1 MIVMKKV
8 IYIIMAGLLLFT
20 VACNDDFLER
30 PPLDELTDANFW
42 QSEQHVRDAANAGY
56 TGLIGKDVIN
66 MGEGMGDNVMW
77 YQLTSWRQIGSGLY
91 GSDLSLLNSRW
102 ETGYRE
108 IRRANYFLENYN
120 RAESVPVEKRER
132 YAAEVK
138 FHRAY
143 HYYLLTTFFG
153 DVPFIT
159 KTLTMDSEEL
169 YAGRDP
175 RSQIIDFIINDLEE
189 SYVNL
194 PVYIAPA
201 SKDFGR
207 ISQAASL
214 ALMARIAM
222 QNERYDVAERAS
234 KRIMDMGRYSL
245 YSTGNPDKDYFD
257 LFTFKGR
264 ASRNAANKEV
274 ILAYVYNYDLGNA
287 GTRHNLSRELQVPD
301 QEVRLQPTRD
311 LTDSYLCIDGLP
323 FNRSP
328 LADSSSYASIF
339 ENRDPR
345 MKQSLMHPG
354 ALWLGGF
361 DGDHDQALNEFHY
374 PKFTNDKKGAVSLT
388 GFYVRKYV
396 EPTKVPVYNQDDN
409 DIVLIRYGEVL
420 LTYAEAMLKQGKLTQ
435 TVLDATVNLLRDR
448 VGMRHMV
455 LSELQTNGLDVETE
469 LRRERRVE
477 LFMEGYRWFDIV
489 RWKEGHRLGAVVKGI
504 KRSWAF
510 KPAELANRKV
520 DQWDNIIFDDTRV
533 FTDPKNYLWSLP
545 FIQIERN
552 PNLLPNNPGW

>member
-1 MIVMKKV
+1 MNVMRKIFYIV
-8 IYIIMAGLLLFT
+8 IAGLMLFST
-20 VACNDDFLER
+20 ACNDDFLER
-30 PPLDELTDANFW
+30 PPLDELTDANYW
-42 QSEQHVRDAANAGY
+42 QTEQHVRDAANAGY

-91 GSDLSLLNSRW
+91 GSDLSLLNTRW

-120 RAESVPVEKRER
+120 RAVNVSVEKRER

-143 HYYLLTTFFG
+143 QYWLLTTFFG
-153 DVPFIT
+153 DVPLVT

-175 RSQIIDFIINDLEE
+175 RSVVIDFILDDLET
-189 SYVNL
+189 SYSHL
-194 PVYIAPA
+194 PAFIEPA

-207 ISQAASL
+207 ITQAASL
-214 ALMARIAM
+214 ALMARIAL
-222 QNERYDVAERAS
+222 QNNRFDVAERAS
-234 KRIMDMGRYSL
+234 KRVIDMQTYSL
-245 YSTGNPDKDYFD
+245 YSTGKPESDYFD
-257 LFTFKGR
+257 LFTFGGR
-264 ASRNAANKEV
+264 ASRNSKNREV
-274 ILAYVYNYDLGNA
+274 ILSYVYNYDLGNA

-301 QEVRLQPTRD
+301 QEIRLQPTRD
-311 LTDSYLCIDGLP
+311 LVDSYLCIDGLP

-339 ENRDPR
+339 VNRDPR
-345 MKQSLMHPG
+345 LKQSVMYPG
-354 ALWLGGF
+354 ALWFGGF
-361 DGDHDQALNEFHY
+361 DGDHDQALNVFHY

-396 EPTKVPVYNQDDN
+396 EPTKVSVFNQDDN

-420 LTYAEAMLKQGKLTQ
+420 LSYAEAMFKQGKLTQ
-435 TVLDATVNLLRDR
+435 TVVDQTINLLRDR
-448 VGMRHMV
+448 VGMRRMT
-455 LSELQTNGLDVETE
+455 LTELQANGLDVETE
-469 LRRERRVE
+469 LRRERRIE
-477 LFMEGYRWFDIV
+477 LFMEGQRWFDII
-489 RWKEGHRLGAVVKGI
+489 RWNEGHRLGAVVKGI

-510 KPAELANRKV
+510 RPAELSNRKV
-520 DQWDNIIFDDTRV
+520 DSWDNIIFDDTRV
-533 FTDPKNYLWSLP
+533 FIAPKNYLWSLP
-545 FIQIERN
+545 FTQMERN

>member
-1 MIVMKKV
+1 MNKIL
-8 IYIIMAGLLLFT
+8 YIICAALFLFT
-20 VACNDDFLER
+20 AACNDDFLER

-42 QSEQHVRDAANAGY
+42 QTEQHVRDAANAGY
-56 TGLIGKDVIN
+56 TGLVGKDMIN
-66 MGEGMGDNVMW
+66 MGEGMSDNVMW

-120 RAESVPVEKRER
+120 RAVNVAEEKRER

-143 HYYLLTTFFG
+143 QYWLLTTFFG
-153 DVPFIT
+153 DVPLIT
-159 KTLTMDSEEL
+159 KTLTMDSPEL
-169 YAGRDP
+169 YAGRDQ
-175 RSQIIDFIINDLEE
+175 RSKVIDFILDDLES
-189 SYVNL
+189 SYKDL
-194 PVYIAPA
+194 PAFIEPA

-222 QNERYDVAERAS
+222 QNDRYDVAERAA
-234 KRIMDMGRYSL
+234 KRVMDMGTYSL
-245 YSTGNPDKDYFD
+245 YTTGKPNQDYFD
-257 LFTFKGR
+257 LFTFAGR
-264 ASRNAANKEV
+264 ASRNSKNREV
-274 ILAYVYNYDLGNA
+274 ILAYVYNFDLGNA

-311 LTDSYLCIDGLP
+311 LVDSYLCIDGLP
-323 FNRSP
+323 FNKSP
-328 LADSSSYASIF
+328 LADSSSYAGIF
-339 ENRDPR
+339 VNRDPR
-345 MKQSLMHPG
+345 LKQSVMHPG
-354 ALWLGGF
+354 ALWYGGA
-361 DGDHDQALNEFHY
+361 DGDHDVALNEFHY

-396 EPTKVPVYNQDDN
+396 EPSKVSFVSQDDN

-420 LTYAEAMLKQGKLTQ
+420 LIYAEAMMKQNKLTQ
-435 TVLDATVNLLRDR
+435 DVLDQTVNLLRDR
-448 VGMRHMV
+448 VGMIRMN
-455 LSELQTNGLDVETE
+455 LMELQANGLDIETE

-477 LFMEGYRWFDIV
+477 LFMEGLRWFDII
-489 RWKEGHRLGAVVKGI
+489 RWREGHRLGAVVKGI

-510 KPAELANRKV
+510 RPAELSNRKV

-533 FTDPKNYLWSLP
+533 FNDPKNYLWSLP
-545 FIQIERN
+545 FTQLERN
-552 PNLLPNNPGW
+552 PHLLPNNPGW